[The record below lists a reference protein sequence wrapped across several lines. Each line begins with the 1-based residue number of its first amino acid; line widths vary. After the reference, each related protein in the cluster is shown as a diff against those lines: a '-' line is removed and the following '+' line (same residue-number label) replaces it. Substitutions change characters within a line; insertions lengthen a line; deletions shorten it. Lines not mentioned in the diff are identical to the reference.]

1 VFNGDRR
8 LIMVMPIDQ
17 SFNNLVARQSAPD
30 EPVYRLKQR
39 AVDIPLLQ
47 ALENAIHT
55 APEGSRETAIADYR
69 QARDEMAAA
78 LAEERG
84 ISIVEAKA
92 RIEAT
97 MAMAQGGMP

>member
-1 VFNGDRR
+1 
-8 LIMVMPIDQ
+8 MVMPIDQ
-17 SFNNLVARQSAPD
+17 SFNNMVAKQKAPD
-30 EPVYRLKQR
+30 EPVFSRKQR

-55 APEGSRETAIADYR
+55 APEESRKTALADYR
-69 QARDEMAAA
+69 EARDAMAAA

-92 RIEAT
+92 RIEAV
-97 MAMAQGGMP
+97 MAQGGMP